1 MKRRILIGSVI
12 GGILGFLYYKYIGCY
27 TGGCPIKSDPVL
39 STIYGAIIGALALEL
54 MQELRNT
61 LTAHKSKKG
70 ATMMTAISDSSNSK
84 VAKFESP
91 QRLEELDPRNTLIKA
106 GFQENMVLCDI
117 GAGSGIFSF
126 PAAQISSNDIYALEI
141 SDPMIELL
149 KSRMTENKIQ
159 NLKIRK
165 VDSDLLPLEND
176 ICDMALMVTV
186 FHEIENKESMLGEIK
201 RILKEKGRFMIIEFH
216 KRETP
221 MGPPVDHRISEEDVE
236 KICNHNNFITIEKFP
251 MGDNFYGIIFEA

>member
-27 TGGCPIKSDPVL
+27 TGGCPIKSDPSL
-39 STIYGAIIGALALEL
+39 STIYGAIIGALVFEL
-54 MQELRNT
+54 MHELRAI

-70 ATMMTAISDSSNSK
+70 ATMMIVSNHSNDSK
-84 VAKFESP
+84 VTKFENP
-91 QRLEELDPRNTLIKA
+91 KRLEELDPRNTLIKA

-117 GAGSGIFSF
+117 GAGSGIFSL
-126 PAAQISSNDIYALEI
+126 PAAQISSNDIYALEL

-149 KSRMTENKIQ
+149 KRRRTDNNIQ

-165 VDSDLLPLEND
+165 VDGGRLPLEND
-176 ICDMALMVTV
+176 TCDMALMVTV
-186 FHEIENKESMLGEIK
+186 FHEIADKEIMLGEIN

-236 KICNHNNFITIEKFP
+236 EICNHNKFITIEKFT